1 MKTLQINR
9 RVTAAQPQ
17 VGPIKVYSGPQ
28 TPYESGRYQPPV
40 DPTLKIYG
48 GKQPASIR
56 VKLKGAGGAENF
68 TINEFEFDSEIHNKI
83 NG

>member
-1 MKTLQINR
+1 MKNLQINR

-48 GKQPASIR
+48 GKQPATIR
-56 VKLKGAGGAENF
+56 VKLKGAGGDGF
-68 TINEFEFDSEIHNKI
+68 TINKDDFDASIYEKK
-83 NG
+83 